1 MGEPF
6 EFPEYNIET
15 TIQRIMDCA
24 RSVGDELG
32 TERKAE
38 EYEARLARVF
48 RDSKLQFA
56 RQYPFGVPF
65 YGPKD
70 RGFYADFVVEGRV
83 LLELKAAQAL
93 TAADTAEALSYLAE
107 SGADYCLLINFGR
120 QPIEIQRFDAAETG
134 KPA

>member
-1 MGEPF
+1 MGEPL

-15 TIQRIMDCA
+15 TIQRIMECA
-24 RSVGDELG
+24 RAVGDELG
-32 TERKAE
+32 TERTAD

-48 RDSKLQFA
+48 RDNKLQFA

-83 LLELKAAQAL
+83 LLELKALTAL
-93 TAADTAEALSYLAE
+93 TPADTAEALSYLTE
-107 SGADYCLLINFGR
+107 SGADFCLLINFVR
-120 QPIEIQRFDAAETG
+120 RPLEILRFDAAEAG
-134 KPA
+134 KAA